1 MTLQPGGCAALRRAI
16 TATFLVF
23 LACSAF
29 ASDFRKTSWL
39 MSKEQV
45 QASEDGTL
53 VTERNVAGQ
62 QEVIYRARFEGYE
75 GSVIYVLENDKLLA
89 ATYSYQKDDTRQVYS
104 HIKESLTRQ
113 FGAPSLQ
120 TDSLAV
126 WRSERTEVALAY
138 RAEKAC
144 YVAFWE
150 KAYFARINNLT
161 AAQ

>member
-1 MTLQPGGCAALRRAI
+1 MRTVT
-16 TATFLVF
+16 TAVFLVL
-23 LACSAF
+23 LAGSAF
-29 ASDFRKTSWL
+29 ASDFRKTTWL
-39 MSKEQV
+39 MSKDQV

-62 QEVIYRARFEGYE
+62 QEVVYRARFEGYE
-75 GSVIYVLENDKLLA
+75 GSVTYVLENDKLLA
-89 ATYSYQKDDTRQVYS
+89 ATYNYQKDDTRQVYS
-104 HIKESLTRQ
+104 HLKESLTRQ

-138 RAEKAC
+138 RAEKTC

-150 KAYFARINNLT
+150 KSYFARINNLT
-161 AAQ
+161 AARQTGP

>member
-1 MTLQPGGCAALRRAI
+1 MTLQRGGCAALRKAI
-16 TATFLVF
+16 PAIFLVL
-23 LACSAF
+23 LASSAF
-29 ASDFRKTSWL
+29 PSDFRKTSWL

-53 VTERNVAGQ
+53 ITERNVAGQ
-62 QEVIYRARFEGYE
+62 QEVIYRAQFEGYE
-75 GSVIYVLENDKLLA
+75 GSVTYVLEDDKLLA
-89 ATYSYQKDDTRQVYS
+89 ATYNYPKDDTRQVYS
-104 HIKESLTRQ
+104 HMKESLTRQ

-120 TDSLAV
+120 TDNLAV

-138 RAEKAC
+138 RTEKAC

-161 AAQ
+161 TAQ